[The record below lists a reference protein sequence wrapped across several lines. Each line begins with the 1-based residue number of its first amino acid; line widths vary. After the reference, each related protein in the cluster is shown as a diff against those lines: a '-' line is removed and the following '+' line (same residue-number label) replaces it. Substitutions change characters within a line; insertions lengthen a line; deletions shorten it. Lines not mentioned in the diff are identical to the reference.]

1 MNDSPSEAAVTSAA
15 IELLFEIAKAVANME
30 IEEEEDA

>member
-1 MNDSPSEAAVTSAA
+1 MNESPSDAAVTSTA

-30 IEEEEDA
+30 IEEEENA